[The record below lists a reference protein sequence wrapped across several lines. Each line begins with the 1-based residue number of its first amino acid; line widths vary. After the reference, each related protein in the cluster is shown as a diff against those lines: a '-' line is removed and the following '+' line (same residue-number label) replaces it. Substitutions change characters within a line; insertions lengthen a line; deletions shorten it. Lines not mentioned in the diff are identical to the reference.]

1 MAGENEYKLSRHAG
15 IECSGWQCEEV
26 LSCGIIA
33 GTRSMKSHL
42 MIVKTAARLVPG
54 AFVAVFVVGCATSQP
69 VMETTA
75 INTPPTAQVVG
86 PQPVDSQPA
95 VKHDT
100 GTYPTFGKQLTSAAD
115 QMSDAEAAEL
125 QKRLSSL
132 ASARKAGQ
140 VSDAEYRRQL
150 QELQNIAAHHGADAQ
165 AQIEQ

>member
-1 MAGENEYKLSRHAG
+1 MPGENEYKLSRDAG
-15 IECSGWQCEEV
+15 MNYAGWQSEEV
-26 LSCGIIA
+26 LSCGMIT

-54 AFVAVFVVGCATSQP
+54 ALLVVLLAGCSTSQP
-69 VMETTA
+69 VDTA
-75 INTPPTAQVVG
+75 AVNSPLTVQVVG

-95 VKHDT
+95 VKRDT
-100 GTYPTFGKQLTSAAD
+100 GTYPTFGKPITSAAD
-115 QMSDAEAAEL
+115 QMSDAEALEL